1 VVDVAG
7 FISSLVQP
15 MRDHLAKLDGDTG
28 GATRAADAFTKAGTA
43 LTDIDGRHTG
53 AANAVLGT
61 WYGDKANTFQS
72 RVATLSGG
80 VQALARNCTTAQT
93 ATTSAVTAVTTG
105 RTAIQ
110 GVIDEFIAYATPRLS
125 AAVGAGVFGG
135 SGAAIAAAAAI
146 ANEAHKYESRSAG
159 ELQKVRDALTAAVGQ
174 LNGLEKPDLGALK
187 ALGEPI
193 GVELSEGVTSTSS
206 ATATSTGGDPA
217 APPATGSGGS
227 GGGSS
232 GGGGTGGGGGGGSS
246 GGGGGGGGGGTGPHL
261 PVAIPPQPG
270 SGVGVNLPDGSS
282 AEAPNEQAAAAV
294 RNALSAL
301 GTPYVWGGANPPQG
315 TDCSGLTQWAY
326 AGAGF
331 DLPRPASSQA
341 MGASVPADQLLPG
354 DLVVWSGHVAM
365 VIGNGQ
371 IVEAGDPVQVGNLR
385 TSNSGMEFY
394 GFYRPT
400 A

>member
-15 MRDHLAKLDGDTG
+15 MRDHLAKLEGDTG
-28 GATRAADAFTKAGTA
+28 GATRAADALTKAGTA

-80 VQALARNCTTAQT
+80 VQAVARNCTTAQT
-93 ATTSAVTAVTTG
+93 AATSAVTAVTTG

-110 GVIDEFIAYATPRLS
+110 GVIDEFISYATPRLA
-125 AAVGAGVFGG
+125 AAVGAGLFGG
-135 SGAAIAAAAAI
+135 PGASIAVAASI
-146 ANEAHKYESRSAG
+146 ANEAHKYEARSAG
-159 ELQKVRDALTAAVGQ
+159 ELQKVRDQLTAAVAQ
-174 LNGLEKPDLGALK
+174 LTGLEKPDTGALK
-187 ALGEPI
+187 ALAEPI
-193 GVELSEGVTSTSS
+193 GIELSEATTSASS
-206 ATATSTGGDPA
+206 ASTSTGTDPA
-217 APPATGSGGS
+217 APPSTGSQGGGS
-227 GGGSS
+227 GS
-232 GGGGTGGGGGGGSS
+232 GGGGTGGGGGGGAGS
-246 GGGGGGGGGGTGPHL
+246 GGGGGGGGDGTGPRL

>member
-1 VVDVAG
+1 MVDVAG
-7 FISSLVQP
+7 FIASLVQP

-43 LTDIDGRHTG
+43 LADIDGRHTG

-80 VQALARNCTTAQT
+80 VQAVARNCTTAQT
-93 ATTSAVTAVTTG
+93 ATTSAVTAVTNG

-110 GVIDEFIAYATPRLS
+110 GVIDEFISYATPRLA

-135 SGAAIAAAAAI
+135 PGAAIAVAASI

-159 ELQKVRDALTAAVGQ
+159 ELQKVRDALTAAVSQ

-193 GVELSEGVTSTSS
+193 GIELSEGTTSTSS
-206 ATATSTGGDPA
+206 VSTSTGSDPA
-217 APPATGSGGS
+217 APPSTGSNGSNS

-232 GGGGTGGGGGGGSS
+232 GGGGGGSS
-246 GGGGGGGGGGTGPHL
+246 GGGGGGGGGGTGPRL